1 MSADAQRVATADG
14 DSTKKRIHESIARL
28 ETWPSFSIRM
38 ATDAVEYLIKPPNIK
53 ELLVPSP
60 LPSPPRASLTPSAQL
75 ATSQLRVK
83 GI

>member
-1 MSADAQRVATADG
+1 MSADAQRVATPDG

-60 LPSPPRASLTPSAQL
+60 FPNPR
-75 ATSQLRVK
+75 TSDAICPAGNVAIAR
-83 GI
+83 